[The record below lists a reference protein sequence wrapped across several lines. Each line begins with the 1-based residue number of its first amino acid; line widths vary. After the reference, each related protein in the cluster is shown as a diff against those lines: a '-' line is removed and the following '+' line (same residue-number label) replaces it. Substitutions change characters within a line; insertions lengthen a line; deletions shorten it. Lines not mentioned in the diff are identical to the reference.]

1 MRQPSFRWGG
11 KPGAARRSAVARPD
25 DETAG
30 SRDWPIGV
38 LLAVALATVFLFSG
52 YDRGQ
57 FYRNTAHD
65 HLTDAHLAVATNL
78 SAEHGYLQFYRRHV
92 DLDGALTYEAYHR
105 FPLLGYGLIKLAVL
119 PFADDL
125 SARVY
130 AARMLMLAFF
140 AGAAVLAYL
149 SLRRLTGRRA
159 VAAPATLLA
168 FSSYPLL
175 YHSDMVATEGVVG
188 LFAVMLA
195 FHGVAV
201 YSHRRASGAG
211 AGSVR
216 QRKEVSLRASG
227 VGQLC
232 AKTCAAVALDWH
244 VYGLLLPLF
253 LVALPHAVRARDWRA
268 GRQYMLLGAA
278 ALVTGL
284 ALLAFNF
291 AREYHGYGGSRPV
304 FDLPSV
310 RSMLH
315 RTGLLPGEF
324 DWAALIQDQFR
335 RLGEAT
341 LPWVVAE
348 PLQGPARGGWHWV
361 GGACMAAALLAI
373 CLPGARHRIAWS
385 ALALYG
391 TGWALL
397 ARRNMAPHE
406 HEALIHVGTPL
417 VAYALLLT
425 RLRAAR
431 PLQAAMVAVAFALFV
446 VSSWMM
452 SRVGDDAETRRW
464 ERAILA
470 DIQVIRRLAQ
480 GKVVHVPADLL
491 ETNPCC
497 RLVHLTG
504 SDLARRPKPHAD
516 FVVASDM
523 PRFASWR
530 SPLATSPASRS
541 LTPGNR
547 VVFLYEPDAYLA
559 ALSAMRGAYEHYART
574 SRPAVESR
582 FDVHQLDNTLL
593 YAGDRKHCPM
603 DDRTGFFLHVFAADA
618 NDLSPS
624 QRRFGFANLDASFR
638 RSVFWTRG
646 DRCFAV
652 RFLPPRIRDWK
663 CERTPWDGRC
673 FAARFLP
680 QFPIAGIRTGQDDER
695 NGSRLWEGRFA
706 FGGRSRDGGNSVAVE
721 YERIASRRPLAR
733 SVWGVHLLRGAGG
746 DQLAFLK
753 APCAAGDVAGRF
765 LVHVVPVDPD
775 QLPAGKSFDD
785 WDFDFIERGGAVFD
799 DKCMVK
805 TSLPDYDIASV
816 RTGQYDPVAGELWS
830 AEFEVPRVGAGM

>member
-1 MRQPSFRWGG
+1 MRQPSFRSGG
-11 KPGAARRSAVARPD
+11 KPGTVRHSALARPD
-25 DETAG
+25 GETAG
-30 SRDWPIGV
+30 SRDWRIGV
-38 LLAVALATVFLFSG
+38 LLAVALASVFLFSG

-57 FYRNTAHD
+57 FYRNTTHD
-65 HLTDAHLAVATNL
+65 HVTGVTLTVATNL
-78 SAEHGYLQFYRRHV
+78 SAEHGYLQFHRRHV
-92 DLDGALTYEAYHR
+92 GLDGALTYEAYHR
-105 FPLLGYGLIKLAVL
+105 FPLLGYGLIKLAIL

-149 SLRRLTGRRA
+149 SLRQLTGGRA
-159 VAAPATLLA
+159 VAATATLLA

-175 YHSDMVATEGVVG
+175 YYSDMVAIEGVVG

-195 FHGVAV
+195 LHGVAV
-201 YSHRRASGAG
+201 YSATARVGCGANGKRFTSHRAF
-211 AGSVR
+211 
-216 QRKEVSLRASG
+216 
-227 VGQLC
+227 GQLC
-232 AKTCAAVALDWH
+232 AKTCAAVMLDWH

-253 LVALPHAVRARDWRA
+253 LVALPHAICARDWRA

-284 ALLAFNF
+284 AMLAFNF
-291 AREYHGYGGSRPV
+291 GREYHGYGGSLP
-304 FDLPSV
+304 FLDLPSV
-310 RSMLH
+310 RSMLR

-324 DWAALIQDQFR
+324 DWAALIQEQFR

-391 TGWALL
+391 MGWALL
-397 ARRNMAPHE
+397 VPRQMAPHE
-406 HEALIHVGTPL
+406 FEALIHVGTPL
-417 VAYALLLT
+417 VAYALVLT
-425 RLRAAR
+425 RLRAAH
-431 PLQAAMVAVAFALFV
+431 PLQVAMVAVAFALFV

-452 SRVGDDAETRRW
+452 GRVGDDAETRRW
-464 ERAILA
+464 ERAIFA
-470 DIQVIRRLAQ
+470 DIQVIRRLAH
-480 GKVVHVPADLL
+480 GKVVHVPADDLL

-497 RLVHLTG
+497 GLVHLTG
-504 SDLARRPKPHAD
+504 SDIARRPKPHAD

-559 ALSAMRGAYEHYART
+559 ALNAMRGAYEHYART

-582 FDVHQLDNTLL
+582 FDVHQLGNTLL
-593 YAGDRKHCPM
+593 YAGERKHCPR
-603 DDRTGFFLHVFAADA
+603 DDRTGFFLHVFLADT

-624 QRRFGFANLDASFR
+624 QRRFGFVNLDASFR

-652 RFLPPRIRDWK
+652 RFLPQRVRDWE

-680 QFPIAGIRTGQDDER
+680 QIPIAGIRTGQDDER

-721 YERIASRRPLAR
+721 YERIASRQPLAR

-746 DQLAFLK
+746 DELAFLK
-753 APCAAGDVAGRF
+753 TPCAAGDAAGRF

-775 QLPAGKSFDD
+775 NLPADKPFDD
-785 WDFDFIERGGAVFD
+785 WDFDFLERGGAVFD
-799 DKCMVK
+799 GKCMVK

-830 AEFEVPRVGAGM
+830 AELEVARVGAGM

>member
-1 MRQPSFRWGG
+1 MRQPSFRSGG
-11 KPGAARRSAVARPD
+11 KPGAARRSALARPD
-25 DETAG
+25 GQAAG
-30 SRDWPIGV
+30 SRDWRIGV
-38 LLAVALATVFLFSG
+38 LLAVALATVLLFSG

-57 FYRNTAHD
+57 FYRNTEHD
-65 HLTDAHLAVATNL
+65 NLTDAHLAVATNL
-78 SAEHGYLQFYRRHV
+78 SAEHGYLQFYRRYV
-92 DLDGALTYEAYHR
+92 GLDGALTYKAYHR

-119 PFADDL
+119 PFSDDL
-125 SARVY
+125 SARIY

-140 AGAAVLAYL
+140 AGAAALAYFA
-149 SLRRLTGRRA
+149 LRRLTAGRA
-159 VAAPATLLA
+159 VAATATLLA

-201 YSHRRASGAG
+201 YSQRRASGASA
-211 AGSVR
+211 AGGR

-232 AKTCAAVALDWH
+232 AKTCAAVMLDWH

-253 LVALPHAVRARDWRA
+253 LVALPHAVCARDWRT
-268 GRQYMLLGAA
+268 GRQYALLGAA

-284 ALLAFNF
+284 AMLAFNF
-291 AREYHGYGGSRPV
+291 VREYHGYGGSRP
-304 FDLPSV
+304 FLDLPSL

-341 LPWVVAE
+341 LPWVVAA
-348 PLQGPARGGWHWV
+348 PLQGPAHGGWHWI

-373 CLPGARHRIAWS
+373 CLPGARHRVAWS

-391 TGWALL
+391 MGWALL
-397 ARRNMAPHE
+397 ARRQMAPHE
-406 HEALIHVGTPL
+406 YEALIHVGTPL
-417 VAYALLLT
+417 VAYALGLT
-425 RLRAAR
+425 RLRAAG
-431 PLQAAMVAVAFALFV
+431 PLQAALVAVAFVLFV

-452 SRVGDDAETRRW
+452 GRVGDDAETRRW

-470 DIQVIRRLAQ
+470 DIQVIRRHTE

-497 RLVHLTG
+497 RLVYLTG
-504 SDLARRPKPHAD
+504 SDIARRPKPHAD
-516 FVVASDM
+516 FVVATDM

-530 SPLATSPASRS
+530 SSLATSPASRS
-541 LTPGNR
+541 LTPRNR
-547 VVFLYEPDAYLA
+547 VVFLYEPDAYVA
-559 ALSAMRGAYEHYART
+559 ALNAMRGAYEHYAHT

-582 FDVHQLDNTLL
+582 FAVHQLGRALL
-593 YAGDRKHCPM
+593 YVGERGHCPR
-603 DDRTGFFLHVFAADA
+603 DNRTRFFLHVFAADA
-618 NDLSPS
+618 NDLSPWPPWPPWPPS
-624 QRRFGFANLDASFR
+624 QRRLGYANLDASFR

-652 RFLPPRIRDWK
+652 RFLPP
-663 CERTPWDGRC
+663 
-673 FAARFLP
+673 
-680 QFPIAGIRTGQDDER
+680 FPIAGIRTGEYDKR
-695 NGSRLWEGRFA
+695 NGSPLWEGRFA
-706 FGGRSRDGGNSVAVE
+706 FGGRSRASANSVAVE
-721 YERIASRRPLAR
+721 YERIADRKPLAR
-733 SVWGVHLLRGAGG
+733 SVWAVHLLRGAAG
-746 DQLAFLK
+746 DKLAFLK
-753 APCAAGDVAGRF
+753 TPCAAGHVAGRF

-775 QLPAGKSFDD
+775 NLPADKPFDN
-785 WDFDFIERGGAVFD
+785 WDFDFLERGGAMFD
-799 DKCMVK
+799 GKCMVK

-816 RTGQYDPVAGELWS
+816 RTGQYDSVAGEVWS
-830 AEFEVPRVGAGM
+830 AEFEVPRRGAGM